1 MKQSKFFVDPILKEI
16 VFDKKH
22 LWMYELVQTK
32 EFKRLGRIHQLGS
45 VLSIFPSATHTRLAH
60 SLGAYELIKRFID
73 HLDLA
78 SKFPKECDHL
88 MCAALLHDL
97 GHGPLSHAFE
107 KYTGLNHEV
116 YTKLIICSTESEVN
130 KILIKHKID
139 PQEVVD
145 ILNKKSKHH
154 WATQLIDSQIDSDR
168 MDYLMRDSRN
178 TGAAYGQINP
188 LIIIRGSKF
197 INGKICFRKKI
208 LCEIENMLIGRFHMY
223 AQVYN
228 NPKGVANDFVIQSIF
243 KRVKELYAN
252 KYKFVDKH
260 DLLQMF
266 KPYLED
272 RKFTYQEILKLDDSV
287 FYTFIESIQY
297 EKDKILKALYEAYH
311 NSSLIKI
318 NENFKGHKVKAVEN
332 EKYFYG
338 SMACKNL
345 VIYHKG
351 EEPIYIYDD
360 EHNDKI
366 EELSKASSVIKALLT
381 VDIKPNY
388 IIKIKH

>member
-22 LWMYELVQTK
+22 LWMYDLIQTK
-32 EFKRLGRIHQLGS
+32 EFKRLGRISQLGS
-45 VLSIFPSATHTRLAH
+45 VLNIFPSATHTRLAH
-60 SLGAYELIKRFID
+60 SLGAYEIIKRFIE
-73 HLDLA
+73 HLDLS

-116 YTKLIICSTESEVN
+116 YTKLIICSPESEVN

-139 PQEVVD
+139 PKEVVN
-145 ILNKKSKHH
+145 ILNKKSKYR

-208 LCEIENMLIGRFHMY
+208 LCEIENMLVGRFHMY
-223 AQVYN
+223 AQVYS

-243 KRVKELYAN
+243 KRIKYLYTS
-252 KYKFVDKH
+252 KYKFVDKY

-266 KPYLED
+266 KPYLEN
-272 RKFTYQEILKLDDSV
+272 RKFSYQEILKLDDSV

-297 EKDKILKALYEAYH
+297 EKDKILKKLYEAHH
-311 NSSLIKI
+311 NGSLITI
-318 NENFKGHKVKAVEN
+318 HENFKGHKVKAIGD
-332 EKYFYG
+332 EKYFHG
-338 SMACKNL
+338 SIACKNI
-345 VIYHKG
+345 VIYHND
-351 EEPIYIYDD
+351 EEPIYIYDE
-360 EHNDKI
+360 EHNDKV
-366 EELSKASSVIKALLT
+366 EELSKTSSVIRALLSVNIT
-381 VDIKPNY
+381 PNY